1 MLPTPA
7 ATQRQSDRPSSRDGS
22 GLASSDVLD
31 SRSPVI
37 KSFSDFGFRPSIFGL
52 RVSAHLVGQ
61 HPILRRLPGM
71 KALGVVTPVLAYHFK
86 KAGEVLSISC
96 LRTNH
101 RQSSWP
107 WHLKLR
113 VGLH

>member
-7 ATQRQSDRPSSRDGS
+7 AIQRQSDRPSSRDGS
-22 GLASSDVLD
+22 GLASSGVLD

-37 KSFSDFGFRPSIFGL
+37 KSFSDIGFRPSVFGL

-71 KALGVVTPVLAYHFK
+71 KALGVVTPVLAYHLK
-86 KAGEVLSISC
+86 ESGEVLSIASF
-96 LRTNH
+96 RPH
-101 RQSSWP
+101 HGQ
-107 WHLKLR
+107 
-113 VGLH
+113 